1 MICAVKGA
9 YFFERTIN
17 MKKITSVSVLLASF
31 LFLTSCDT
39 LRSTSRV
46 NSETEYT
53 DEAVQTVITE
63 VTTVPSQTSTVESA
77 AVPVITQI
85 ETSAAAV
92 ESLETQESSL
102 ESDVELGE
110 ALSPEQTSEFFTMHQ
125 DEYLMSSGAGGWAA
139 YLTVNPDGT
148 FDYNYH
154 DFDAGYYYIC
164 HAEGSFGSVSAIDD
178 KTYALTI
185 SQMTY
190 EYDEGAE
197 WSETDTDGSEIN
209 YVAAD
214 SYGIHQGDTL
224 TFYVQGSAVA
234 DLPEG
239 YVVWYAM
246 PRALPLENVPDPFPL
261 SGFYNPADDC
271 SFIEDDYE

>member
-1 MICAVKGA
+1 
-9 YFFERTIN
+9 
-17 MKKITSVSVLLASF
+17 MKKITSVSVLLASV

-85 ETSAAAV
+85 ETSATAI

-102 ESDVELGE
+102 ESDVESGE

-197 WSETDTDGSEIN
+197 WSETDTDGISIN
-209 YVAAD
+209 YIASD
-214 SYGIHQGDTL
+214 SYGVHEGDTL
-224 TFYVQGSAVA
+224 IFYLEGHEVA

-239 YVVWYAM
+239 YITWYAM
-246 PRALPLENVPDPFPL
+246 PRMRAPEDIPNPFPL
-261 SGFYNPADDC
+261 SGFYNPVDDAAY
-271 SFIEDDYE
+271 IEDDYE